1 MAGPGGVL
9 PEQGIPHAD
18 LLARLDALAAG
29 DADWRGNRVFS
40 LVYRHSEAHDAFL
53 KEAHARFSSA
63 NGLNPMAFR
72 SLKRLE
78 ADVVRMTAGLFHGG
92 ADTVGTLTSGGTESI
107 LLAVLAYREHA
118 RRHRPWILRPEI
130 VVPASAHA
138 AFYKAGHL
146 FGVRIVK
153 APLGPDLRADVA
165 AVRRR
170 IGTQTVAIV
179 GSAPCYPYGVVDP
192 IADLGALAALRGIGF
207 HVDACLGGY
216 LLPFVERLPPGERAA
231 DVPAWDFRVPGV
243 TSISADVHKY
253 GYAAKGAST
262 LLYRD
267 MSWMRHQF
275 TVEADWCGGVY
286 VSPTLAGTRPGG
298 PIAAAWAAM
307 QALGARGYRDN
318 ARALM
323 AVARTFRDGIASIPG
338 LRVLGDPIGPVMAF
352 TSAPDGPDILAVGDR
367 MEAAG
372 WHIDRVQNPAGLH
385 VILNAGHAATAA
397 RWLADLADAAEHVRR
412 HPELAGQGSA
422 PMYGMIAKVPLR
434 GMVRRNVLAFMERM
448 YRPDAEGTDAPAGD
462 GALPEAGDALPP
474 WLQGAVDAWVRWRRG
489 REG

>member
-1 MAGPGGVL
+1 MANPGVAL
-9 PEQGIPHAD
+9 PERGVPHAE
-18 LLARLDALAAG
+18 LLRRLDALAAS

-40 LVYRHSEAHDAFL
+40 LVYRQSEAHDAFM
-53 KEAHARFSSA
+53 KEAHGRFFSA
-63 NGLNPMAFR
+63 NALNPMAFR
-72 SLKRLE
+72 SLRRLE
-78 ADVVRMTAGLFHGG
+78 ADVVRMTSGLFHGG
-92 ADTVGTLTSGGTESI
+92 PDTVGTLTSGGTESI

-130 VVPASAHA
+130 IVPASAHA

-153 APLGPDLRADVA
+153 APLGPDFRVDVP

-192 IADLGALAALRGIGF
+192 IAALGELAGRRGLGL

-216 LLPFVERLPPGERAA
+216 LLPFVARLEPSERLGDLP
-231 DVPAWDFRVPGV
+231 DWDFRIPGV

-307 QALGARGYRDN
+307 NALGQDGYQAN
-318 ARALM
+318 ARNLM
-323 AVARTFRDGIASIPG
+323 AIARTFADGIRAISG
-338 LRVLGDPIGPVMAF
+338 LRLLGAPCASVMAF
-352 TSAPDGPDILAVGDR
+352 GAAPGGPDILAVGDR

-385 VILNAGHAATAA
+385 VILNPGHAETAA
-397 RWLADLADAAEHVRR
+397 AWLADLAEAVDHVRH
-412 HPELAGQGSA
+412 HPELASQGSA

-434 GMVRRNVLAFMERM
+434 GMVRRNVRAFLEQM
-448 YRPDAEGTDAPAGD
+448 YRPDAEGTDAPPHPESPLDAG
-462 GALPEAGDALPP
+462 AALPP
-474 WLQGAVDAWVRWRRG
+474 LVQGVVDAWVRWRRH
-489 REG
+489 REI